1 MPYFKSQSQYWAV
14 FVCLIVI
21 AFVSRLQQ
29 NSQFNDGYNYNQ
41 SNQRQSR
48 EVSQKQI
55 KGAVSGMI
63 GIDETRGDTVYV
75 YTK

>member
-14 FVCLIVI
+14 FVCLVVI

-29 NSQFNDGYNYNQ
+29 SSQPTDGFIYKE

-63 GIDETRGDTVYV
+63 GIDETRGDSVHVYSR
-75 YTK
+75 